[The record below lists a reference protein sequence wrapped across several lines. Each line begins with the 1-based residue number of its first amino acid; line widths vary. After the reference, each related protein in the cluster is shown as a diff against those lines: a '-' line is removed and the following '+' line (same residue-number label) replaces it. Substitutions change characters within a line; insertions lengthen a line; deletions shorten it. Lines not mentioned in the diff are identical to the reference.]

1 MWQHLIGGQ
10 ENKEAIREHLG
21 FMAKTEED
29 QGILDSII
37 TQFIKAEVNNEQ
49 LLLTFQHAEYDD
61 EEVVLECK
69 APFKAEKGPASWV
82 DLAAMH
88 NGIAWESLGGGYLG
102 FNGIQKNGFAIDQSW
117 DYSYLEEAEEENEE
131 FINSLKENGYG
142 VEDTEEIIGYGQN
155 WVIAHPGQ
163 MNQLGE
169 PTLYFVSH
177 GDCEAV
183 LIEEAQNFEM
193 GQVLLRVIAEYML
206 DDDYFDETY
215 N

>member
-1 MWQHLIGGQ
+1 MWEHLIGGQ
-10 ENKEAIREHLG
+10 ENKDAIRKHLS
-21 FMAKTEED
+21 FMIKNEED
-29 QGILDSII
+29 RTILDNII
-37 TQFIKAEVNNEQ
+37 KQFLKAEVENGQ

-61 EEVVLECK
+61 EEVLLECQ
-69 APFKAEKGPASWV
+69 APFIAEKGPTSWI
-82 DLAAMH
+82 DLAKVH
-88 NGIAWESLGGGYLG
+88 NGISWESLGGGYLG
-102 FNGIQKNGFAIDQSW
+102 FNGIQENGCAIDQSW

-163 MNQLGE
+163 MNELGE
-169 PTLYFVSH
+169 PKLYFVSH

-183 LIEEAQNFEM
+183 LIEEAQNLEM
-193 GQVLLRVIAEYML
+193 KQVILRVLAEYML
-206 DDDYFDETY
+206 DEDYFSETY